1 MKIFLLL
8 LLLFPFVLGADV
20 TYKDPPTTY
29 PTIDVNGGTVDG
41 AVIGGTTPAAG
52 TFTTLNASGGGALT
66 GTWTNLGSVTTVDIN
81 GGTIDGATI
90 GASSATT
97 GVFTTIRGTELI
109 ANPRVRGMVVNCEMN
124 VSGSTLTISG
134 KDGVALSATNPCE
147 IGVNSLSYQPI
158 RATFTANV
166 TATFGATSDTDG
178 NLFGI
183 TDANWA
189 SVMPMMVGVIHNG
202 TTAYFTL
209 SRIPIS
215 ETGATATICKKT
227 ETDCDGATD
236 VMILDSSIT
245 VSDFQFQPVTNVGW
259 IQATYAT
266 TGGAWTFS
274 EGVNAGFNQLY
285 GAQRFVLPQGQMGA
299 LAGTHFIGA
308 TAPLWTTS
316 LMNYSFDQYCN
327 VRADYY
333 ASGDPGTDGSTTAAS
348 QVALPYLRPSGA
360 IDDLWLPIGLVEG
373 ATTITA
379 GQGGIAVITENT
391 SYMALRYLDA
401 AAATASVTNAM
412 FSNGTRNV
420 RASVSYNACS
430 N

>member
-1 MKIFLLL
+1 MKKILFLLIAL
-8 LLLFPFVLGADV
+8 IPFLARGDI

-29 PTIDVNGGTVDG
+29 TTIDVNGGTIDG
-41 AVIGGTTPAAG
+41 AVIGGSSAAAG
-52 TFTTLNASGGGALT
+52 TFTTLT
-66 GTWTNLGSVTTVDIN
+66 
-81 GGTIDGATI
+81 
-90 GASSATT
+90 ATT
-97 GVFTTIRGTELI
+97 GAITTLRAGESIL
-109 ANPRVRGMVVNCEMN
+109 NPRVRGMVVNCEIN

-158 RATFTANV
+158 RASFTANV

-227 ETDCDGATD
+227 ETDCDGSTD

-266 TGGAWTFS
+266 TGGAWTFT
-274 EGVNAGFNQLY
+274 EGVNAGFNQNY
-285 GAQRFVLPQGQMGA
+285 GFQRFVTPQAQNGA
-299 LAGTHFIGA
+299 ATSSHFLANGG
-308 TAPLWTTS
+308 TAPVFTTDTQ
-316 LMNYSFDQYCN
+316 NYSIDENCN
-327 VRADYY
+327 VRVDQY
-333 ASGDPGTDGSTTAAS
+333 AASDGGTDGAGAVAA
-348 QVALPYLRPSGA
+348 QVALPYTRPSGA
-360 IDDLWLPIGLVEG
+360 VDDLWLPIGLVEG

-401 AAATASVTNAM
+401 AAATAAVTNAM
-412 FSNGTRNV
+412 FSNGSRNV